1 MPRKLHY
8 SLIPVVAIAL
18 VAPSAISSAGSPKP
32 RWSTNVSS
40 GISTRPVSN
49 QSNQPKGYIGRNDG
63 YVQQSTQGGTRQ
75 TLQRRT
81 TKKPSDGVRATPAV
95 QLYRF

>member
-18 VAPSAISSAGSPKP
+18 VAPSTISSAKP
-32 RWSTNVSS
+32 RWATNTSS
-40 GISTRPVSN
+40 GISVRPVSST
-49 QSNQPKGYIGRNDG
+49 QSKQPKGYIGRNDG

-75 TLQRRT
+75 SLQGRT
-81 TKKPSDGVRATPAV
+81 TGKGSDAIRSTPAV
-95 QLYRF
+95 KLYKY